1 VTFPNEDVNALTQ
14 ALFDLLTNPDKLSAY
29 REKAESHLSRHTKAA
44 VAKAYLQVLERVIQ

>member
-1 VTFPNEDVNALTQ
+1 L
-14 ALFDLLTNPDKLSAY
+14 DLLTNPDKLSAY